1 MYEMRAESPDGRGEL
16 LWHVLAKEPS
26 SGTLCGRHAPPPPV
40 TTPAGTGETTA
51 ERYCTHCMGAFRSAV
66 QAHAENALRPEAA

>member
-1 MYEMRAESPDGRGEL
+1 MRAESPDGGGEL

-26 SGTLCGRHAPPPPV
+26 SGTLCGRHAPPPV
-40 TTPAGTGETTA
+40 STPAETGGATA

-66 QAHAENALRPEAA
+66 QAHAEKELRPEAA